1 MYLIRLRA
9 IDQLFRLFIYFQL
22 QVYIAVKTR
31 NFVQNLLS
39 QGQEPA
45 RNENLKIYDPD
56 PERSFTK
63 AKLARRPRNE
73 EQREMGKPR
82 VM

>member
-1 MYLIRLRA
+1 MYLIGLRA

-31 NFVQNLLS
+31 IFVQNLLS

-45 RNENLKIYDPD
+45 RNENLKIYDHD
-56 PERSFTK
+56 SERVFTI
-63 AKLARRPRNE
+63 
-73 EQREMGKPR
+73 
-82 VM
+82 

>member
-1 MYLIRLRA
+1 MFSFKICFLR
-9 IDQLFRLFIYFQL
+9 
-22 QVYIAVKTR
+22 VK
-31 NFVQNLLS
+31 NL
-39 QGQEPA
+39 EA
-45 RNENLKIYDPD
+45 MKNLKIYDPD